1 MISNIKK
8 DFPIF
13 TSHPDL
19 VYLDSASTTHKP
31 DFVIQKTD
39 EYISTSYA
47 NIGRGSYPLAMES
60 EDIYDA
66 SKASAAKLINAHADQ
81 IIYTH
86 SSTYAY
92 NMLAYSLV
100 ESGILTA

>member
-1 MISNIKK
+1 MNLKK

-13 TSHPDL
+13 ITHPDL

-31 DFVIQKTD
+31 YFVIDQTNQ
-39 EYISTSYA
+39 YISSSYA
-47 NIGRGSYPLAMES
+47 NVGRGSYPLAMQS

-66 SKASAAKLINAHADQ
+66 SKAAAATLINTTADQ
-81 IIYTH
+81 IIYTQ

-100 ESGILTA
+100 ESGILTP

>member
-1 MISNIKK
+1 
-8 DFPIF
+8 
-13 TSHPDL
+13 
-19 VYLDSASTTHKP
+19 
-31 DFVIQKTD
+31 
-39 EYISTSYA
+39 
-47 NIGRGSYPLAMES
+47 MES

-66 SKASAAKLINAHADQ
+66 SKAAAARLISASADQ

-100 ESGILTA
+100 ESGILTH

>member
-1 MISNIKK
+1 MNIQSN
-8 DFPIF
+8 FPIF
-13 TSHPDL
+13 TTHPDL

-31 DFVIQKTD
+31 DFVIDQTNR
-39 EYISTSYA
+39 YIGSSYA
-47 NIGRGSYPLAMES
+47 NIGRGSYPLAMQS

-66 SKASAAKLINAHADQ
+66 SKSAVAQLINTTASQ

-100 ESGILTA
+100 ESGILTR

>member
-1 MISNIKK
+1 MNLKK

-13 TSHPDL
+13 TTHPDL
-19 VYLDSASTTHKP
+19 VYFDSASTTHKP
-31 DFVIQKTD
+31 NFVIEQTNQ
-39 EYISTSYA
+39 YISSSYA
-47 NIGRGSYPLAMES
+47 NIGRGSYLLAMQS

-66 SKASAAKLINAHADQ
+66 SKAAAAKLINTTAEQ

-100 ESGILTA
+100 ESGILTS

>member
-1 MISNIKK
+1 MNLKT

-13 TSHPDL
+13 TSHSDL

-31 DFVIQKTD
+31 NFVIQKTN
-39 EYISTSYA
+39 EYIATSYA
-47 NIGRGSYPLAMES
+47 NIGRGSYPLAMAS

-66 SKASAAKLINAHADQ
+66 SKAASAKLIHTAAEQ
-81 IIYTH
+81 IIYTY

-100 ESGILTA
+100 ESGILTS